1 MTCANNCRGVNP
13 NAVIIGGTA
22 VLAVAAVSP
31 LQMLTVLGL
40 GVGGLGAAA
49 GGGTVAFNQMMDNFG
64 CPTTRPCRVISYLS
78 LFGRISDDQASY
90 HFHLRNTQSF
100 QLLVPQRPDRRNPG
114 RIVCC
119 SLIGRG
125 GRPRCPRR
133 C

>member
-78 LFGRISDDQASY
+78 LSSLVESLMIKHHIIS
-90 HFHLRNTQSF
+90 
-100 QLLVPQRPDRRNPG
+100 
-114 RIVCC
+114 I
-119 SLIGRG
+119 
-125 GRPRCPRR
+125 
-133 C
+133 